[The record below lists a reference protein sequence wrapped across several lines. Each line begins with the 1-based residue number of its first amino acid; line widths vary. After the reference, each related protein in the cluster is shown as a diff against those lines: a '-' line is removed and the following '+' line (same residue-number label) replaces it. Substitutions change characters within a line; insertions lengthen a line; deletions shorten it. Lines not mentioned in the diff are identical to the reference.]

1 LAWWS
6 YFACDHQPRFK
17 PDLHPANLWY
27 TPPSFHIEYL
37 THHAEVISVAKPSVE
52 IQIPKDLGLTK
63 TQMSALQKSFQ
74 KQLVDTLKGKQTATK
89 AKSKQIIV
97 DVRAKSKSEIV

>member
-1 LAWWS
+1 M
-6 YFACDHQPRFK
+6 
-17 PDLHPANLWY
+17 
-27 TPPSFHIEYL
+27 
-37 THHAEVISVAKPSVE
+37 AKPSVE